1 MAEATQQAAVVS
13 VRDLTPSVRELV
25 LSPLEQAIHFR
36 PGQWVS
42 LKLPVGERPPLVRAY
57 STAEPEAASGHLVL
71 VFDRVPQGLGSNYLY
86 TLKAGDR
93 VVLSGPYGNFVA
105 PDPLT
110 RDLVLI
116 GRFTGI
122 VPLRCILRRL
132 FVQPPSHRVTLLYQV
147 PDRAELLYH
156 DEFTVLAARHDRFCY
171 EPLISAADS
180 RERSGAEYQPVLEKL
195 VSMFAGRTDF
205 LPMICGIKTF
215 VRPLRAS
222 LMEQGFARREVLVET
237 YD

>member
-1 MAEATQQAAVVS
+1 MAEASQQAAVIS
-13 VRDLTPSVRELV
+13 VRDLTPSVRELI
-25 LSPLEQAIHFR
+25 LSPLERAIHFR

-57 STAEPEAASGHLVL
+57 SMAEPEAASGHLVL

-93 VVLSGPYGNFVA
+93 VPLSGPYGNFA
-105 PDPLT
+105 PPDPLPK
-110 RDLVLI
+110 DLVLI

-132 FVQPPSHRVTLLYQV
+132 FAQPSSHRVTLLYQV
-147 PDRAELLYH
+147 PGRAELLYD
-156 DEFTVLAARHDRFCY
+156 DEFADLAARHDRFRY
-171 EPLISAADS
+171 EPMVLEAD
-180 RERSGAEYQPVLEKL
+180 RGEHSGAEYQPVLEKL
-195 VSMFAGRTDF
+195 AALFPGRTDF
-205 LPMICGIKTF
+205 FPMICGTKAF

-222 LMEQGFARREVLVET
+222 LMERGFARKDLLVET

>member
-1 MAEATQQAAVVS
+1 MPEATQQATVVS
-13 VRDLTPSVRELV
+13 VRDLTPSVRELI
-25 LSPLEQAIHFR
+25 LSPLERAIHFR

-42 LKLPVGERPPLVRAY
+42 LKLPVGEHPPLVRAY
-57 STAEPEAASGHLVL
+57 SMAEPETASGHLVL

-93 VVLSGPYGNFVA
+93 VLLSGPYGNFAA
-105 PDPLT
+105 PDPLPK
-110 RDLVLI
+110 DLVLI

-132 FVQPPSHRVTLLYQV
+132 DAQPPSHRVTLLYQV
-147 PDRAELLYH
+147 PSRAELLYH
-156 DEFTVLAARHDRFCY
+156 DEFTDLAARHVRFRY
-171 EPLISAADS
+171 EPMVSETDR
-180 RERSGAEYQPVLEKL
+180 REHRGAEYQPVLEKL
-195 VSMFAGRTDF
+195 AAIFAGRTDF
-205 LPMICGIKTF
+205 LPMICGTKAF

-222 LMEQGFARREVLVET
+222 LTERGFARRDVLVET

>member
-13 VRDLTPSVRELV
+13 VRDVTPSVRELV

-42 LKLPVGERPPLVRAY
+42 LKLPVGQRPPLVRAY
-57 STAEPEAASGHLVL
+57 SMAEPETASGHLAL

-93 VVLSGPYGNFVA
+93 VVLSGPYGNFAA
-105 PDPLT
+105 PDPLPK
-110 RDLVLI
+110 DLVLI

-132 FVQPPSHRVTLLYQV
+132 FAQPPSHRVTLLYQV

-156 DEFTVLAARHDRFCY
+156 DEFTDLAARHDRFCY
-171 EPLISAADS
+171 EPMVSEADR
-180 RERSGAEYQPVLEKL
+180 REHSGAEYQPVLEKL
-195 VSMFAGRTDF
+195 AALLAGRTDF
-205 LPMICGIKTF
+205 LPMICGTKAF

-222 LMEQGFARREVLVET
+222 LMERGFSRRDVSVET

>member
-13 VRDLTPSVRELV
+13 VRDLTPTVRELI
-25 LSPLEQAIHFR
+25 LAPLEQAIPFK

-42 LKLPVGERPPLVRAY
+42 LKLPVGKRPPLVRAY
-57 STAEPEAASGHLVL
+57 SMAEPETTSGHLVL
-71 VFDRVPQGLGSNYLY
+71 VFDRVPQGLGSGYLY

-93 VVLSGPYGNFVA
+93 VLLSGPYGNFVA

-110 RDLVLI
+110 RDVVLI

-132 FVQPPSHRVTLLYQV
+132 FAQPPSHRVTLLYLV
-147 PDRAELLYH
+147 PGRAELLYH
-156 DEFTVLAARHDRFCY
+156 DEFTDLAARHERFHY
-171 EPLISAADS
+171 LPMISDADGG
-180 RERSGAEYQPVLEKL
+180 ERSGSTYQPVLEKL
-195 VSMFAGRTDF
+195 ASLFAGRRDF
-205 LPMICGIKTF
+205 LPMICGVKAF

-222 LMEQGFARREVLVET
+222 LMEQGFARRDVVVET